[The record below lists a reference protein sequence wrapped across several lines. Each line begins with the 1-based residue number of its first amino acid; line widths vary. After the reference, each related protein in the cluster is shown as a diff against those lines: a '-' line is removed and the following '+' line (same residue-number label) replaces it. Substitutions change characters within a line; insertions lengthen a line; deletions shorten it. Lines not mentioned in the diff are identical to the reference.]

1 LDLSSDGSIDMPAL
15 QHIPLWVFGLFI
27 GLVALGWVQTRTHQV
42 RKLQLLSAK
51 VALTV
56 VTLISVVQLWWPT
69 PWLAIALISWALT
82 GLFMSWALSQSAAPA
97 GASFNPATQRF
108 TLPGSWLPLALFMA
122 IFACKFVVGMLS
134 AVAPELIRSL
144 PAAIGISALYG
155 LLSGIVIA
163 RVWLVLKLQTSPTA
177 KKPST
182 RSRHSSN
189 KRSKSAMNTHPLLA
203 WLPAHHRRPLLQRL
217 LIVWAVAFLIS
228 LDNWNSNLA
237 KGDPSAFDVSLVY
250 AYAISTFIWL
260 LTDVPRFAFKRLL
273 RSPAPYYWPPAL
285 PAALMLLVGIPLGYV
300 LGTLVGD
307 AYSGKSTWELWYFN
321 RNRFWGLMV
330 SALAISAAFVVYF
343 SQRGKAESL
352 ANEVTQA
359 QLMLLQSQLEPH
371 MLFNTLAHLRALI
384 GQDTARAHA
393 MLDHLNDY
401 LRTTLQA
408 TRLPMHQA
416 LHPLGDEFSRLGD
429 YLSLMAIRMGPRMA
443 FELDL
448 PPALATASV
457 PRFILQPLVE
467 NAIRHGLEPQ
477 VSGGRIEVQARA
489 EGAQLLLTVRDNGSG
504 ISELALADAARP
516 LQADGAQAGPSWGL
530 SHVRQRLLTL
540 YGPRAGMHISHLPT
554 GGTCVVLTLPFTT
567 PTA

>member
-1 LDLSSDGSIDMPAL
+1 M
-15 QHIPLWVFGLFI
+15 
-27 GLVALGWVQTRTHQV
+27 
-42 RKLQLLSAK
+42 
-51 VALTV
+51 
-56 VTLISVVQLWWPT
+56 T
-69 PWLAIALISWALT
+69 P
-82 GLFMSWALSQSAAPA
+82 
-97 GASFNPATQRF
+97 
-108 TLPGSWLPLALFMA
+108 
-122 IFACKFVVGMLS
+122 
-134 AVAPELIRSL
+134 
-144 PAAIGISALYG
+144 
-155 LLSGIVIA
+155 
-163 RVWLVLKLQTSPTA
+163 
-177 KKPST
+177 
-182 RSRHSSN
+182 
-189 KRSKSAMNTHPLLA
+189 HPLLA
-203 WLPAHHRRPLLQRL
+203 WLPAHHRRPLLKRL
-217 LIVWAVAFLIS
+217 MIVWAVAILIS

-237 KGDPSAFDVSLVY
+237 KGHPSAFDVSLVY

-285 PAALMLLVGIPLGYV
+285 PATLMLLVGIPLGYV

-307 AYSGKSTWELWYFN
+307 AYSGKSTWDLLEHN
-321 RNRFWGLMV
+321 QNRFWGLMV
-330 SALAISAAFVVYF
+330 SALALSAAFVAF
-343 SQRGKAESL
+343 FHQRGKAESL

-477 VSGGRIEVQARA
+477 VSGGRIEVQTRA
-489 EGAQLLLTVRDNGSG
+489 EGAQLLLSVRDNGSG

-516 LQADGAQAGPSWGL
+516 LHTDSAQAGSSWGL
-530 SHVRQRLLTL
+530 SHVRQRLHTL
-540 YGPRAGMHISHLPT
+540 YGPRAGMHISHVAM
-554 GGTCVVLTLPFTT
+554 GGTCVVLTLPLNQ
-567 PTA
+567 PTST

>member
-1 LDLSSDGSIDMPAL
+1 
-15 QHIPLWVFGLFI
+15 
-27 GLVALGWVQTRTHQV
+27 
-42 RKLQLLSAK
+42 
-51 VALTV
+51 
-56 VTLISVVQLWWPT
+56 
-69 PWLAIALISWALT
+69 
-82 GLFMSWALSQSAAPA
+82 
-97 GASFNPATQRF
+97 
-108 TLPGSWLPLALFMA
+108 
-122 IFACKFVVGMLS
+122 
-134 AVAPELIRSL
+134 
-144 PAAIGISALYG
+144 
-155 LLSGIVIA
+155 
-163 RVWLVLKLQTSPTA
+163 
-177 KKPST
+177 
-182 RSRHSSN
+182 
-189 KRSKSAMNTHPLLA
+189 MNTHILLA

-217 LIVWAVAFLIS
+217 LIVWAVAFLIGLGTWIS
-228 LDNWNSNLA
+228 SRA
-237 KGDPSAFDVSLVY
+237 SGHPSAFDVSLVF

-260 LTDVPRFAFKRLL
+260 LTDVPRFVFKRLL
-273 RSPAPYYWPPAL
+273 RAQAPHYWPPAL

-307 AYSGKSTWELWYFN
+307 AYSGKSTWDLVQVHQS
-321 RNRFWGLMV
+321 RFTGMA
-330 SALAISAAFVVYF
+330 ALAAGISLAYVAYF
-343 SQRGKAESL
+343 YQRGKAESL

-408 TRLPMHQA
+408 TRVPMHHA
-416 LHPLGDEFSRLGD
+416 LHALGDEFSRLGD

-467 NAIRHGLEPQ
+467 NAIRHGLEPR
-477 VSGGRIEVQARA
+477 VCGGRIEVQARA

-516 LQADGAQAGPSWGL
+516 LQADSAQPGSSWGL
-530 SHVRQRLLTL
+530 SHVRQRLHTL
-540 YGPRAGMHISHLPT
+540 YGERAGMRISPVPT

>member
-1 LDLSSDGSIDMPAL
+1 
-15 QHIPLWVFGLFI
+15 
-27 GLVALGWVQTRTHQV
+27 
-42 RKLQLLSAK
+42 
-51 VALTV
+51 
-56 VTLISVVQLWWPT
+56 
-69 PWLAIALISWALT
+69 
-82 GLFMSWALSQSAAPA
+82 
-97 GASFNPATQRF
+97 
-108 TLPGSWLPLALFMA
+108 
-122 IFACKFVVGMLS
+122 
-134 AVAPELIRSL
+134 
-144 PAAIGISALYG
+144 
-155 LLSGIVIA
+155 
-163 RVWLVLKLQTSPTA
+163 
-177 KKPST
+177 
-182 RSRHSSN
+182 
-189 KRSKSAMNTHPLLA
+189 MNTNTLLA
-203 WLPAHHRRPLLQRL
+203 WLPPQHRRPMLQRL
-217 LIVWAVAFLIS
+217 LIVWGVALLIG
-228 LDNWNSNLA
+228 LATWNGNVA
-237 KGDPSAFDVSLVY
+237 KGHPSGIDVSLVY

-260 LTDVPRFAFKRLL
+260 LTDLPRFAFKRLL

-285 PAALMLLVGIPLGYV
+285 PATLMLLVGIPLGYV

-321 RNRFWGLMV
+321 RNRFLGLMV
-330 SALAISAAFVVYF
+330 SALALSAAFVAF
-343 SQRGKAESL
+343 FHQRGKAESL

-489 EGAQLLLTVRDNGSG
+489 EGAQLLLSVRDNGSG

-516 LQADGAQAGPSWGL
+516 LHTDSAQAGSSWGL
-530 SHVRQRLLTL
+530 SHVRQRLHTL
-540 YGPRAGMHISHLPT
+540 YGPRAGMHISPVAM
-554 GGTCVVLTLPFTT
+554 GGTCVVLTLPLNQ
-567 PTA
+567 PTST